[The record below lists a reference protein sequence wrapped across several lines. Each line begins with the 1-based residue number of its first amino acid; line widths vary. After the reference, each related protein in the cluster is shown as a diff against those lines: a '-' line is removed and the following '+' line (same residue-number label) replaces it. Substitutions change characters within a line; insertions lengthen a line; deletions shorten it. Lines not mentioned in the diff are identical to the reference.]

1 MKKLLLLTLTSFTL
15 LFVQA
20 QSPCDSLTV
29 SGSQYQLTLTSVGI
43 IDFWETTAPDGTILG
58 QDSSWNMH
66 SVYNISPS
74 GAPYDTIT
82 TCLYTMNTVCCIIY
96 FWNGNSWSIPGNAVA
111 SWDCNPNMLGCYDPG
126 TGLGQYTSLAA
137 CQSNCG
143 NVTDS
148 FACMGGVAPGIT
160 TCVGP
165 GVYTMGQTNIMSV
178 YSTIAA
184 CIADSCNVMPPP
196 SSWDCSPNLL
206 GCYDPG
212 TGLGQ
217 YTSMAACQSLCGT
230 PIPSWDCN
238 PNMLGCY
245 DPGTGLGQYT
255 SLAACQS
262 NCGNV
267 TDSFACMGGVAPGI
281 TTCVG
286 PGVYTMGQTNIMSVY
301 STIAACIA
309 DSCNV
314 MPPPSSWDCSPNLL
328 GCYDPGTGLGQYTSM
343 AACQAVCVSTV
354 SNLCDSMTLFSTGGS
369 PQTILMAQ
377 VLNIN
382 TIIASWITTAPDGTV
397 LGVDSMSNS
406 HQIFNNMNNGQPYDT
421 INVCITYADAI
432 GYSTCCVTWIWDANS
447 GLWAR
452 MGSVTS
458 IGEIGSFDKKLVKV
472 VNLLGRE
479 TSINSNQTLFFIYED
494 GSIEKKFV
502 IE

>member
-96 FWNGNSWSIPGNAVA
+96 FWNGSSWSIPGNAVA
-111 SWDCNPNMLGCYDPG
+111 SWDCSPNLLGCYDPG
-126 TGLGQYTSLAA
+126 TGIGQYTLLSS

-217 YTSMAACQSLCGT
+217 YTSMV
-230 PIPSWDCN
+230 
-238 PNMLGCY
+238 
-245 DPGTGLGQYT
+245 
-255 SLAACQS
+255 ACQS
-262 NCGNV
+262 NCGN
-267 TDSFACMGGVAPGI
+267 
-281 TTCVG
+281 
-286 PGVYTMGQTNIMSVY
+286 
-301 STIAACIA
+301 
-309 DSCNV
+309 
-314 MPPPSSWDCSPNLL
+314 
-328 GCYDPGTGLGQYTSM
+328 
-343 AACQAVCVSTV
+343 TV
-354 SNLCDSMTLFSTGGS
+354 SNLCDSMTITGS
-369 PQTILMAQ
+369 QYAFTAA
-377 VLNIN
+377 VNNIN
-382 TIIASWITTAPDGTV
+382 TIIEYWSTTLNNGLTIAE
-397 LGVDSMSNS
+397 DSMTNT
-406 HQIFNNMNNGQPYDT
+406 HYCQYGIALDT
-421 INVCITYADAI
+421 INVCITYADAA
-432 GYSTCCVTWIWDANS
+432 GYYTCCVTWIWDPLLGN
-447 GLWAR
+447 WAK

-458 IGEIGSFDKKLVKV
+458 ILENNSSKKKLMKV
-472 VNLLGRE
+472 VDVLGRE
-479 TSINSNQTLFFIYED
+479 TSINSNKTLFFIYED
-494 GSIEKKFV
+494 GIIEKRIV